1 MKKMIVLTISVIC
14 MGWMQ
19 LADAQIR
26 IGVTGGL
33 NDTNFK
39 VEEDNPFDANPND
52 FHNQT
57 VLGLGAVIEAPY
69 SEYFSFRSQLM
80 FLQRASFY
88 ESDVD
93 VDFRYMI
100 NYLEIPVFIK
110 ATIGRSVKPY
120 VMAGASLGFILQAN
134 GDVNMMGIEGTAD
147 VMDIAQKT
155 NYCLLLGGGIGFD
168 LGFGTFF
175 IEGIY
180 AHGLRNINKGGTI
193 DIVLEGNVIVTED
206 VDALEIKTRGF
217 QMMAGFT
224 FQLRSKE

>member
-1 MKKMIVLTISVIC
+1 MK
-14 MGWMQ
+14 GP
-19 LADAQIR
+19 
-26 IGVTGGL
+26 GL
-33 NDTNFK
+33 VND
-39 VEEDNPFDANPND
+39 VEAE
-52 FHNQT
+52 T
-57 VLGLGAVIEAPY
+57 VL
-69 SEYFSFRSQLM
+69 SFFHAHQI
-80 FLQRASFY
+80 
-88 ESDVD
+88 
-93 VDFRYMI
+93 VDF
-100 NYLEIPVFIK
+100 LH
-110 ATIGRSVKPY
+110 ALY
-120 VMAGASLGFILQAN
+120 VVILVMGTAD